1 VSLSNDSDQ
10 TRNGETHKGFS
21 GATDEIGKVARTNVA
36 ALVSDAMLFVTPYES
51 ARPEASR
58 AWAAGTT
65 VLTECLYVISG
76 VANATP
82 GK

>member
-1 VSLSNDSDQ
+1 M
-10 TRNGETHKGFS
+10 
-21 GATDEIGKVARTNVA
+21 A

-58 AWAAGTT
+58 SWAAGTT